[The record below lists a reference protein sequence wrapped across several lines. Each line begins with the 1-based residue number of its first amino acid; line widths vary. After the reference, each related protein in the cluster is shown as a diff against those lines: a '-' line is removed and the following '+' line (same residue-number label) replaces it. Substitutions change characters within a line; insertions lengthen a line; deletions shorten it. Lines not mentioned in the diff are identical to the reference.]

1 MDDKIL
7 IFEKS
12 KRGVSGCNLPETSIS
27 EAELLDKI
35 PNKLRRAEAASL
47 PEVTEGEAMRHFVGL
62 SVKNHHI
69 DRGFYPLGSC
79 TMKYN
84 PRRNDRAAGMK
95 QFVSCHPLAPCKTA
109 QGTLQIMY
117 DLSEC
122 LKEIS
127 GFDEISLQPVAGA
140 QGEFVGLLIIR
151 AYHLSKG
158 RLRKKILI
166 PDSAHGTNPASVT
179 MAGFETVQI
188 PSNEKGIISAE
199 TVEKYIDE
207 DTAGLMLTNPNTVG
221 LFESEIEKIAEIV
234 HKAGALIYMDGANLN
249 AQMGIIKPGKIGFD
263 ILHFNLHK
271 TFSTPHGGGGPGAGA
286 VGVVKELGKFL
297 PLPILK
303 RDAENNNLLFFDY
316 DCPDSIGSIHTF
328 YGNLA
333 NSIRAYA
340 YIRTLGSK
348 GIKRV
353 SENAVLNANYLKAL
367 LGDEFEFPYDG
378 ICQHEFVL
386 SCSRQKKK
394 GAKALDIAK
403 RLLDY
408 DYHAPTVY
416 FPLIVPEAFMI
427 EPTETESKETLEQF
441 AKTLLAISGE
451 VDTNLEKLTGAPFTT
466 PVRRLDEIKAAR
478 EHDVCFKE

>member
-1 MDDKIL
+1 MDEKIL

-12 KRGVSGCNLPETSIS
+12 KKGVSGCKLPETSIS
-27 EAELLDKI
+27 DNELLNRI
-35 PNKLRRAEAASL
+35 PAKFRRAEAASL
-47 PEVTEGEAMRHFVGL
+47 PEISEGEAMRHFVGL

-69 DRGFYPLGSC
+69 DKGFYPLGSC

-84 PRRNDRAAGMK
+84 PRRNDRAAGMSS
-95 QFVSCHPLAPCKTA
+95 FVSCHPLAPCYTT
-109 QGTLQIMY
+109 QGTLQVMF
-117 DLSEC
+117 DLSEY

-127 GFDEISLQPVAGA
+127 GFDELSLQPVAGA

-158 RLRKKILI
+158 RFRKKILI

-179 MAGFETVQI
+179 MAGFETVQV

-199 TVEKYIDE
+199 TLAEFIDE

-221 LFESEIEKIAEIV
+221 LFESEIEKISEMI

-297 PLPILK
+297 PSPILK
-303 RDAENNNLLFFDY
+303 RDPEKDNLLYFDY
-316 DCPDSIGSIHTF
+316 DCPDSIGAIHTF
-328 YGNLA
+328 YGNMA
-333 NSIRAYA
+333 NNIRAYT
-340 YIRTLGSK
+340 YIRTLGPD

-353 SENAVLNANYLKAL
+353 SENAVLNANYLKSL
-367 LGDEFEFPYDG
+367 LKDAFEFPYDD

-394 GAKALDIAK
+394 GARALDIAK
-403 RLLDY
+403 RLLDFN
-408 DYHAPTVY
+408 YHAPTVY
-416 FPLIVPEAFMI
+416 FPLIVSEAFMI
-427 EPTETESKETLEQF
+427 EPTETESKETLENF
-441 AKTLLAISGE
+441 AEILLTIANE
-451 VDTNLEKLTGAPFTT
+451 VETDPEKLTGAPLTT
-466 PVRRLDEIKAAR
+466 PVKRLDEIKAAR
-478 EHDVCFKE
+478 EHDVCFKG

>member
-1 MDDKIL
+1 MSSKYL

-12 KRGVSGCNLPETSIS
+12 SEGITGSRLPELSTSES
-27 EAELLDKI
+27 KLLELI
-35 PNKLRRAEAASL
+35 PAKYRREKAAVL

-62 SVKNHHI
+62 STKNHHI

-84 PRRNDRAAGMK
+84 PKLNDKAASK
-95 QFVSCHPLAPCKTA
+95 KEFASCHPLAPVETA
-109 QGTLQIMY
+109 QGTLRILY
-117 DLSEC
+117 ELSEY

-127 GFDEISLQPVAGA
+127 GFDDITLQPVAGA

-158 RLRKKILI
+158 KPRRKILI

-188 PSNEKGIISAE
+188 PSGDNGIISAD
-199 TVEKYIDE
+199 TVASTIDD

-221 LFESEIEKIAEIV
+221 LFESNIEEIAKIV
-234 HKAGALIYMDGANLN
+234 HKAGGLIYMDGANLN
-249 AQMGIIKPGKIGFD
+249 AQMGIVKPGKIGFD

-286 VGVVKELGKFL
+286 VGVVKELGRFL
-297 PLPILK
+297 PSPMIRRNPENKDRFIL
-303 RDAENNNLLFFDY
+303 DY
-316 DCPDSIGSIHTF
+316 DRPDSIGSIHTF

-333 NSIRAYA
+333 NCIRAYA
-340 YIRTLGSK
+340 YIRTLGPE

-353 SENAVLNANYLKAL
+353 SENAVLNANYLKSL
-367 LGDEFEFPYDG
+367 ISDYEIPYDTL
-378 ICQHEFVL
+378 CQHEFVL
-386 SCSRQKKK
+386 SCSRQKNN

-403 RLLDY
+403 RLLDFG
-408 DYHAPTVY
+408 YHAPTVY
-416 FPLIVPEAFMI
+416 FPLIIHEAFMI
-427 EPTETESKETLEQF
+427 EPTETESKATLEEFAETLRI
-441 AKTLLAISGE
+441 ISKE
-451 VDTNLEKLTGAPFTT
+451 AETDPEKLKHAPFKT